1 MPRIDFL
8 TECSSGTPRA
18 RRFGRKE
25 SGMRKSARRS
35 ARWMPFCFSKRVNAF
50 FYPPNE
56 RYGHLKA
63 HLQAQSVSFRH
74 FRTEVPKKDSARKT
88 VAIPPETH
96 LLSYPPDK
104 FGKFCRE
111 VGTFSTESADVFRQ
125 RSARFSAKAPT
136 PHPLHKPSEWDTCLL
151 SLGNYL

>member
-1 MPRIDFL
+1 MLVRHAESAPL
-8 TECSSGTPRA
+8 RA
-18 RRFGRKE
+18 KGKRDAEKRKE
-25 SGMRKSARRS
+25 KCPMNAVLLFKK
-35 ARWMPFCFSKRVNAF
+35 SKRF

-136 PHPLHKPSEWDTCLL
+136 PHPLHKPSERDTCLL

>member
-1 MPRIDFL
+1 MLVRHAESAPL
-8 TECSSGTPRA
+8 RA
-18 RRFGRKE
+18 KGKRDAEKRKE
-25 SGMRKSARRS
+25 KCPMNAVLLFKK
-35 ARWMPFCFSKRVNAF
+35 SKRFLLSSKREIRTPQSAF
-50 FYPPNE
+50 ASTIRFFPALQNGSSQE
-56 RYGHLKA
+56 R
-63 HLQAQSVSFRH
+63 
-74 FRTEVPKKDSARKT
+74 FRTKNGCNSARKT